1 MRGFRV
7 KMADGMRPR
16 EKRAVLGRMSA
27 SVSGTTNASHKEHG
41 VRAALPTSPP
51 PLFRHWDAGRAV
63 PNKCQQQHPW
73 KHFAFRLRLCSSV
86 CTSRGFLTGSKRVT
100 GSRKNKCGWG
110 RGEV

>member
-51 PLFRHWDAGRAV
+51 PSSGTGTQEEQSPTSVSNNIPGNILHSVSDYVLPCV
-63 PNKCQQQHPW
+63 P
-73 KHFAFRLRLCSSV
+73 LGVS
-86 CTSRGFLTGSKRVT
+86 
-100 GSRKNKCGWG
+100 
-110 RGEV
+110 